1 MLEIMID
8 VMKMWR
14 CFRDLANKVVLNGQ
28 PIPPEMNKSFN
39 KVIVAMR
46 EWYDDYLAFMEANKS
61 QSEAEADA
69 FAYMTTGDKDLES
82 LINNDRY

>member
-8 VMKMWR
+8 VLKMWR
-14 CFRDLANKVVLNGQ
+14 CFRDLCNKVILNGQ

-39 KVIVAMR
+39 KVILAMR

-61 QSEAEADA
+61 RAEAEADA
-69 FAYMTTGDKDLES
+69 FAYMTSGDKDLDS
-82 LINNDRY
+82 MMDYDN